1 MQVSEPII
9 DPDLAIIDAHHHL
22 WWRSVAFLAAVERDE
37 SALARSLAST
47 LRRHARY
54 LADEYVADLNSGHRV
69 IASVYVEVDSMYRA
83 GGPDE
88 MKSVGEIEFANGV
101 AAMGASGL
109 YGYIRP
115 CAGIVGGVDL
125 RLGDAVRDVLLAH
138 IQAGGGRYRGV
149 RPRGVV
155 YDEDPRSLGHFGG
168 APHVLL
174 DRRFRQGLRH
184 LQPLGLSCDA
194 WQLEYQLPEL
204 IDLVRLFCDT
214 QFVVNHLGGLFGIG
228 RHAGLDDDRF
238 DAWRRH
244 LQLLAGFPNVA
255 IKLGGLGMPSCG
267 FAPLATG
274 AATSERL
281 AQQWR
286 PYVETCID
294 LFGVHRCMFES
305 NFPVDAACT
314 SYPILWN
321 AYKRIVAGASAA
333 EKTALFADT
342 ARRLYRLED
351 QLSGG
356 PT

>member
-1 MQVSEPII
+1 M
-9 DPDLAIIDAHHHL
+9 
-22 WWRSVAFLAAVERDE
+22 AVEHDDG
-37 SALARSLAST
+37 ALAGSLSAT
-47 LRRHARY
+47 FRRHARY
-54 LADEYVADLNSGHRV
+54 LADEYVADLKSGHRV
-69 IASVYVEVDSMYRA
+69 VASVYVEVDSMYRTD
-83 GGPDE
+83 GPDE

-109 YGYIRP
+109 YGDVRP
-115 CAGIVGGVDL
+115 CAGIIGGVDL

-138 IQAGGGRYRGV
+138 MQAAGGRYRGV

-155 YDEDPRSLGHFGG
+155 HDDDPQSLGHFGG

-174 DRRFRQGLRH
+174 DRRFREGLRH
-184 LQPLGLSCDA
+184 LRPLGLSCDA
-194 WQLEYQLPEL
+194 WQLEYQLPDL
-204 IDLVRLFCDT
+204 IDLVRLFTDT
-214 QFVVNHLGGLFGIG
+214 QFVINHLGGLFGIG
-228 RHAGLDDDRF
+228 RHAGRSDSRF

-267 FAPLATG
+267 FARHPAG
-274 AATSERL
+274 AATSEWL

-286 PYVETCID
+286 PYLETCID
-294 LFGVHRCMFES
+294 LFGVNRCMFES

-321 AYKRIVAGASAA
+321 AYKRIVAGASAT
-333 EKTALFADT
+333 EKAALFAHT

-351 QLSGG
+351 QVA
-356 PT
+356 